1 MRMMTRT
8 ISTFFFVGLLPKAP
22 GTWGSLAALPLAYVL
37 HYFGGFTLFFAAT
50 VLVFFLGWW
59 ATSKETEGQE
69 NHDPGEIVI
78 DEVVGQW
85 ITLFPLSAA
94 LTCSVVGDFCVPFG
108 LVIIAFG
115 MFRLYDIKKP
125 SLVGTADR
133 MNSALG
139 VMLDDVAAGLM
150 AAAAMVGLITLVS
163 FFI

>member
-1 MRMMTRT
+1 MTRT

-22 GTWGSLAALPLAYVL
+22 GTWGSLAALPLAYML
-37 HYFGGFTLFFAAT
+37 NYIGGFTLFFVVT

-59 ATSKETEGQE
+59 ATARETEGKE

-85 ITLFPLSAA
+85 ITLFPVSAA
-94 LTCSVVGDFCVPFG
+94 LSCGVISGLCVPFG
-108 LVIIAFG
+108 LVVVAFG
-115 MFRLYDIKKP
+115 LFRLYDIKKP
-125 SLVGTADR
+125 SLVGAADR
-133 MNSALG
+133 MNTALG

-150 AAAAMVGLITLVS
+150 AATALVGLITLIS

>member
-1 MRMMTRT
+1 MTRT

-22 GTWGSLAALPLAYVL
+22 GTWGSLAALPLAYLL
-37 HYFGGFTLFFAAT
+37 HYIGGFPLFFAAT

-59 ATSKETEGQE
+59 ATSKETVGQE

-85 ITLFPLSAA
+85 ITLFPVSLA
-94 LTCSVVGDFCVPFG
+94 LTCSVIGEICVPFG
-108 LVIIAFG
+108 LVVAAFVL
-115 MFRLYDIKKP
+115 FRLYDIRKP

-133 MNSALG
+133 MNTALG

-150 AAAAMVGLITLVS
+150 AAAALIGLISLIS

>member
-1 MRMMTRT
+1 MTRT

-22 GTWGSLAALPLAYVL
+22 GTWGSLAALPMAYFL
-37 HYFGGFTLFFAAT
+37 HLTGGFMLLFAAT
-50 VLVFFLGWW
+50 VLLFFLGWW
-59 ATSKETEGQE
+59 ATSRETAGKD

-85 ITLFPLSAA
+85 ISLFPLSAA
-94 LTCSVVGDFCVPFG
+94 VTCSVVSGLCVPLG
-108 LVIIAFG
+108 LVIVAFAL
-115 MFRLYDIKKP
+115 FRLYDIKKP

-150 AAAAMVGLITLVS
+150 AAAALIGLITILS
-163 FFI
+163 FFL